1 MKWLL
6 TGTELRRPLVLAIT
20 TMVDVVTNEV
30 LVDANPIFTL
40 ESISTSSTFVFESC
54 DHKAEAILVGSPRVR
69 DVFQRDE
76 VGTRV
81 DDTTGAEGVD
91 CFFARQIGLETKTCN
106 LRKTRTEGL
115 ERKLQTQFRSSRAQ
129 TDLSTS
135 VRNRYNYRCQNS
147 SLEVSRILQSGRVCI
162 QGIDLNVGNLALQ
175 RSGFP
180 LAGKLKF
187 VIVNGTRRAFYLVR

>member
-1 MKWLL
+1 
-6 TGTELRRPLVLAIT
+6 
-20 TMVDVVTNEV
+20 MVDVVTNEV

-91 CFFARQIGLETKTCN
+91 CFFARQIGL
-106 LRKTRTEGL
+106 
-115 ERKLQTQFRSSRAQ
+115 
-129 TDLSTS
+129 
-135 VRNRYNYRCQNS
+135 
-147 SLEVSRILQSGRVCI
+147 VCSDGMCSI
-162 QGIDLNVGNLALQ
+162 IDE
-175 RSGFP
+175 
-180 LAGKLKF
+180 KF
-187 VIVNGTRRAFYLVR
+187 VVAVHVKFFKAEHEPLQDGFGLKCNHTINVPFIVRDHDGAINGFGDFGEEALVTTLTKGVDWKKFILKGACERET